1 MSKQLRSF
9 MTLIFSI
16 VSIGILSA
24 AAVKLEQGTTN
35 QGDIAR
41 YNAYPQKKTVATTIA
56 DAQGKQSGK
65 KLSFFNKIKVK
76 LIEKYAKKLE
86 NAEAGTGKT
95 RSLLALLLGLG
106 SLVTFWVAYLLGALM
121 AVAAV
126 VLGIM
131 ALKKEKSKVMAVLGI
146 VFGSLTLLVALLI
159 IVLGSLSFS

>member
-1 MSKQLRSF
+1 

-16 VSIGILSA
+16 ATIGILSA
-24 AAVKLEQGTTN
+24 AAIKLERGSTTH
-35 QGDIAR
+35 QRSIAR
-41 YNAYPQKKTVATTIA
+41 YDAYPQEKAVAATTA
-56 DAQGKQSGK
+56 NAQGTQSGK

-76 LIEKYAKKLE
+76 LLEKYAKKLE

-131 ALKKEKSKVMAVLGI
+131 ALKKEKSKVMAILGI